1 MADSRAAVRAA
12 AADRAARRR
21 RRLAIRREAQDRMA
35 GIHSAPS
42 CSALHSPRM
51 IGGAVF
57 LLIVLGVLLV
67 RRVSHVVEDERPYP
81 HYSAL
86 RSLNNLATALGR
98 YRFHVGSYPSEAQG
112 LLALMANPGE
122 EGWNGPYI
130 IQLKRDPW
138 GTPYVYAVDADGN
151 ADVSTA
157 GPDCVAG
164 TPDDLRPDPDCYD
177 PGTDWTNGWLKVED
191 RLPRLDGLAPW
202 AADSANDE

>member
-1 MADSRAAVRAA
+1 MADPRTTARAA

-35 GIHSAPS
+35 DIHGTPAGN
-42 CSALHSPRM
+42 ALHSPRV

-81 HYSAL
+81 HYTAI

-112 LLALMANPGE
+112 LSAYLFF
-122 EGWNGPYI
+122 EGYLTQN
-130 IQLKRDPW
+130 
-138 GTPYVYAVDADGN
+138 
-151 ADVSTA
+151 
-157 GPDCVAG
+157 
-164 TPDDLRPDPDCYD
+164 
-177 PGTDWTNGWLKVED
+177 
-191 RLPRLDGLAPW
+191 
-202 AADSANDE
+202 